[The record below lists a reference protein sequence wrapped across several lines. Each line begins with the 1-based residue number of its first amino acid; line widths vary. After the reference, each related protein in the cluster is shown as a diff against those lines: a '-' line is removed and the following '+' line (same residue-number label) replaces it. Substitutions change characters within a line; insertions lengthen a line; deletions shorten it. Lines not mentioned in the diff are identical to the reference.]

1 MSGGEKT
8 IEQRSELPAWAMPNA
23 TFLLEQS
30 GKFVHDPYKSRV
42 AGFNTDQTDAMGQIR
57 SAVNSPFNQGYS
69 QDVGNTLRNY
79 AAGNS
84 LDITKAPGFDNALQ
98 RVQQAYTTGVAPQ
111 TAAAFYNGGA
121 GPAGSDSAYQETMG
135 YNNRAY
141 ADSLQKLIGDQYNTQ
156 QGFQMQAASAL
167 PAYLQSQAILPNMLS
182 QIGAQ
187 QQGLQQAQ
195 LEDAYNY
202 PREQLDFFG
211 NQFTRAIG
219 GTGSTFSPN
228 PARGS
233 KAAGAIGGAALGA
246 GLYGALAS
254 NPMTWTNPYGWAA
267 IGAGALAGGLL

>member
-8 IEQRSELPAWAMPNA
+8 IEQRSELPSWATPNA
-23 TFLLEQS
+23 IGMLERA
-30 GKFVHDPYKSRV
+30 GEFVRQPYKSRV
-42 AGFNTDQTDAMGQIR
+42 AGFNADQDLAMGQIR
-57 SAVNSPFNQGYS
+57 SAANSQFNQGYS
-69 QDVGNTLRNY
+69 QDVGNTLRGY

-167 PAYLQSQAILPNMLS
+167 PQYLQSQAILPNMLS
-182 QIGAQ
+182 QIGQ
-187 QQGLQQAQ
+187 QQQQLSQAQ
-195 LEDAYNY
+195 LQDAYDY

-219 GTGSTFSPN
+219 GQGNTYSPN

-233 KAAGAIGGAALGA
+233 QL
-246 GLYGALAS
+246 
-254 NPMTWTNPYGWAA
+254 
-267 IGAGALAGGLL
+267 AGALGGGLAGAGIGSMIPALAGTGWGIPLAAGIGALGGGLL